1 MNSYE
6 KKIQRK
12 RWRDVRGT
20 SDVIYGGH
28 IGSNGEGRK
37 GEKLPMALKRDSVQW
52 KRGCRNLPI
61 RWRAGS
67 LQDGDVTGIIFLE
80 RWCRVLHRTSVAG
93 HLRLEELKGKVSE
106 RSIK

>member
-6 KKIQRK
+6 KRIQRK

-20 SDVIYGGH
+20 SDVINGGH

-52 KRGCRNLPI
+52 KRGGRTYLSVGELDPSKMETSQGLYSWNVG
-61 RWRAGS
+61 AGYCI
-67 LQDGDVTGIIFLE
+67 G
-80 RWCRVLHRTSVAG
+80 RV
-93 HLRLEELKGKVSE
+93 
-106 RSIK
+106 